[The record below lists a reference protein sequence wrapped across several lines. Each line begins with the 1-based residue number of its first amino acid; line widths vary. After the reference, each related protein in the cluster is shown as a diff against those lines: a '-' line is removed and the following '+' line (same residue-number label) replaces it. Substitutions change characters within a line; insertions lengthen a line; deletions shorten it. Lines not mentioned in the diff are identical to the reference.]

1 MSKNFWPSF
10 LIGVIGTTLLV
21 VVLIKLGWE

>member
-10 LIGVIGTTLLV
+10 LIGTIGTALLA
-21 VVLIKLGWE
+21 VVLIRLGWE